1 MAKIDEN
8 KYKRALLQRTEGYA
22 ASVRVI
28 YLDVMERLISLALEV
43 EPIHDPKKPFS
54 FTDYPT
60 ISDKANVLLRELY
73 TRVYQQIR
81 SGVINE
87 WEQANLKSDELVRS
101 VFGKKVVDNEH
112 FARYFGRNKKAMDS
126 FFARRSGDDGLNHRR
141 TNYIY
146 LRADL
151 LQEGDRLPVR
161 EHRLCNR
168 HSEPARYR
176 WRR

>member
-81 SGVINE
+81 SGVNNE
-87 WEQANLKSDELVRS
+87 WEQANLKSDELVQS
-101 VFGKKVVDNEH
+101 IFGKMFVINSLFPK
-112 FARYFGRNKKAMDS
+112 Y
-126 FFARRSGDDGLNHRR
+126 R
-141 TNYIY
+141 TNSFSRY
-146 LRADL
+146 L
-151 LQEGDRLPVR
+151 GKG
-161 EHRLCNR
+161 C
-168 HSEPARYR
+168 
-176 WRR
+176 

>member
-8 KYKRALLQRTEGYA
+8 KYKRALLQHTEGYA

-87 WEQANLKSDELVRS
+87 WEQA
-101 VFGKKVVDNEH
+101 
-112 FARYFGRNKKAMDS
+112 
-126 FFARRSGDDGLNHRR
+126 
-141 TNYIY
+141 I
-146 LRADL
+146 
-151 LQEGDRLPVR
+151 
-161 EHRLCNR
+161 
-168 HSEPARYR
+168 
-176 WRR
+176 